1 VAAGAVVALEEVLVP
16 IGGPV
21 FHRTVGIRFS
31 IVARLLAEERCHLIL
46 FLLHLR
52 LRDEESGATTGSPQ
66 LGHRLA
72 DQRVGDGLNPT
83 RMPLLAMLSH
93 FA

>member
-1 VAAGAVVALEEVLVP
+1 MKAVLYPWHVFGIVVACSEV
-16 IGGPV
+16 
-21 FHRTVGIRFS
+21 
-31 IVARLLAEERCHLIL
+31 LLAEERHHLIL
-46 FLLHLR
+46 FLIHLHLR
-52 LRDEESGATTGSPQ
+52 DKESSVATGIPQ